1 MTLPP
6 LPPLRDSLLWRMGLL
21 LGGIALLALIG
32 MSNALLTAVASA
44 GDAAAI
50 NIAGSLRMQSY
61 RIATRLGAAA
71 GPAAVRDELDEF
83 ERRFTHPQLLHAI
96 PADAGDAR
104 RLDYSALATQWHE
117 RLRPLALE
125 LGSGTARPERLRTA
139 LAEIDDFVAGIDGFV
154 GRLETHAEAKLTA
167 LRWVQG
173 AILLAT
179 LLLAVLAWR
188 SVRLRLLPP
197 LRELLGLADRVRR
210 GDFIGRAEHVGRD
223 ELGVLAQAFNAMA
236 EDLSKMYADLESRVE
251 AQTHALRRS
260 NRSLELLYATTRRL
274 NEAPPTAATLTA
286 VLAEVER
293 YTGARGSSLCLVDAQ
308 SLKLQQKI
316 STHPDFPERCRKPD
330 CGSCVGDGS
339 SSEPAHLPQTL
350 SVPVQELGEYYG
362 VLLLEAPGIGVDD
375 ATQVQL
381 LETVARHIASTLRAT
396 RQEVSKR
403 RLALLE
409 ERNVIARE
417 LHDSLAQQLSY
428 LKIQVSRL
436 QSALPDGQP
445 AAVGEILAE
454 LREGLSSA
462 YRELR
467 ELLTTFRITMAED
480 GLQPALERA
489 LREFGTRGNLAT
501 VLDDRLNGHPL
512 SPHQEIHVLQIVR
525 EALSNIV
532 HHARARTARV
542 TLAHVDGRMQVTIED
557 DGVGLSDNPER
568 ERHYGLTI
576 MRERTR
582 SLHGELQLGRSTH
595 GGTRVALDFPAT
607 HADPPTDTSAEESL
621 HV

>member
-1 MTLPP
+1 MNHPP
-6 LPPLRDSLLWRMGLL
+6 LPPLRESLLLHMGLL
-21 LGGIALLALIG
+21 LGGIALLALLG
-32 MSNALLTAVASA
+32 MSNALVTALASA

-50 NIAGSLRMQSY
+50 NLAGSLRMQSY
-61 RIATRLGAAA
+61 RIATRLASAA
-71 GPAAVRDELDEF
+71 GAPAVRAELDEF

-96 PADAGDAR
+96 PAAAGDER
-104 RLDYSALATQWHE
+104 RSDYAALAVQWREH
-117 RLRPLALE
+117 LRPMALE
-125 LGSGTARPERLRTA
+125 LAVSAPSPLRLQA
-139 LAEIDDFVAGIDGFV
+139 AIADIDAFVAGIDRFV
-154 GRLETHAEAKLTA
+154 GRLETYAEAKLTA
-167 LRWVQG
+167 LRWVQAG
-173 AILLAT
+173 VLLAT
-179 LLLAVLAWR
+179 LLLAVFAWR
-188 SVRLRLLPP
+188 AVRRRLLPP
-197 LRELLGLADRVRR
+197 LRELLALASRVRR
-210 GDFIGRAEHVGRD
+210 GDFIGRAGHIGRD
-223 ELGVLAQAFNAMA
+223 ELGVLAQAFNVMA
-236 EDLSKMYADLESRVE
+236 EDLSKMYADLETRVE
-251 AQTHALRRS
+251 MQTEALRRS

-274 NEAPPTAATLTA
+274 NESPPDTLTLTE
-286 VLAEVER
+286 VLAEIER

-308 SLKLQQKI
+308 SLHLQQKI
-316 STHPDFPERCRKPD
+316 STQPDYPKACRRPD
-330 CGSCVGDGS
+330 CGDCIGDGRS
-339 SSEPAHLPQTL
+339 GEPGHLPQTL
-350 SVPVQELGEYYG
+350 SVPVQELGEHYG
-362 VLLLEAPGIGVDD
+362 VLLLEAPGIGLDD
-375 ATQVQL
+375 TAQVQL
-381 LETVARHIASTLRAT
+381 LETVARHIAATLRAT

-436 QSALPDGQP
+436 QSALPEGQP
-445 AAVGEILAE
+445 AAVGEILGE

-489 LREFGTRGNLAT
+489 LREFGTRGNLVT
-501 VLDDRLNGHPL
+501 VLDDRLDNHPL
-512 SPHQEIHVLQIVR
+512 TPHQEIHVLQIVR

-532 HHARARTARV
+532 HHAHARTARV
-542 TLAHVDGRMQVTIED
+542 TLAHSAGRVRIAIED

-582 SLHGELQLGRSTH
+582 SLHGELHLERAAH
-595 GGTRVALDFPAT
+595 GGTRVALDFPASF
-607 HADPPTDTSAEESL
+607 ADPPHDASVEETR